1 MSRRI
6 WDIPGGVHPPQ
17 NKTQSNQSPIQPGPI
32 PSRIV
37 LPIQQHIGSP
47 AKPCVAVGEQV
58 LKGQM
63 VAAPTGMVSAPV
75 HASTSGK
82 VIAIEEHPVQ
92 HPSQIDG
99 LCVIIEPDGKDQWVE
114 HHGIENYTLLDKSE
128 VINHIRNAG
137 ITGMGG
143 AGFPTAIKL
152 STNPDMRIEQL
163 ILNAVEC
170 EPYITADDVLMRER
184 AAEVVAGLQIMQ
196 WLVNPQETLI
206 GIEDNKPEAIKAMQ
220 AATANTNIEVVVVPT
235 KYPSGGE
242 KQLIQLLTGKEVPS
256 GGLPAH
262 VGVICQ
268 NTGTAYA
275 VNRAIHHGEPLI
287 SRITTLTGDAVSQ
300 KGNYELLL
308 GTPVSE
314 ALSFVDTD
322 MKHINRL
329 IMGGPMMG
337 FAVHDLKVPVV
348 KVTNCL
354 LAPAAKELPDP
365 ALEQPCIRCG
375 SCEQACPASL
385 LPQQL
390 YWFAKTKDFDKAV
403 SHNLMDCIECG
414 ACAYVCPSN
423 IPLVQ
428 YYRFAKGQVKTN
440 AEQAAKADH
449 ARQRFEFHKAR
460 IEKEEQEKEAKRKA
474 RAEAAAK
481 KQAAKKAGRPAPQDP
496 TAAKA
501 APDKAADPVTALKSA
516 AASATKRW
524 KDAEKAYKA
533 AEANGS
539 DKLDALAQKVEQ
551 LKAKANKANEAFVAA
566 KKAAKENP
574 PAPAASIPAP
584 APAKDDPLAELK
596 KASTEDFQAWQAA
609 KKELE
614 IADPNDSENFQALED
629 KVAKLKEK
637 SDASKKAMKEARAK
651 EREEIQKQ
659 RAAEDPVKA
668 AKTELAT
675 AEKKLTQLQ
684 KSMALLQEKG
694 GDTSKLESSLA
705 DAQQAVA
712 AAKDKLAKAATT
724 AAEKVE

>member
-17 NKTQSNQSPIQPGPI
+17 NKSQSNQTPIQPGPI
-32 PSRIV
+32 PEEIV
-37 LPIQQHIGSP
+37 LPLQQHIGSP
-47 AKPCVAVGEQV
+47 AKPCVEVGERV
-58 LKGQM
+58 YKGQM
-63 VAAPTGMVSAPV
+63 IAEPTGIISLPV
-75 HASTSGK
+75 HASTSGT
-82 VIAIEEHPVQ
+82 VIAIEERPVQ
-92 HPSQIDG
+92 HPSQING
-99 LCVIIEPDGKDQWVE
+99 LCVMIEPDGKDEWQE
-114 HHGIENYTLLDKSE
+114 LFGIENYTLLDKAE
-128 VINHIRNAG
+128 VINHLRSCG
-137 ITGMGG
+137 IAGMGG

-152 STNPDMRIEQL
+152 TTESDQRIEQL

-184 AAEVVAGLQIMQ
+184 ADEIVAGLQIMQ
-196 WLVNPQETLI
+196 WLTNPQETLI

-242 KQLIQLLTGKEVPS
+242 KQLIQILTGKEVPS

-275 VNRAIHHGEPLI
+275 VYRAVHFGEPLI
-287 SRITTLTGDAVSQ
+287 SRITTLTGDAITQ

-308 GTPVSE
+308 GTPVADVLAFAE
-314 ALSFVDTD
+314 ADVKKL
-322 MKHINRL
+322 NRL

-337 FAVHDLKVPVV
+337 FAIHNFKVPVV

-354 LAPAAKELPDP
+354 LAPSNSELPDP
-365 ALEQPCIRCG
+365 ELEQPCIRCG

-403 SHNLMDCIECG
+403 SHNLIDCIECG

-428 YYRFAKGQVKTN
+428 YYRFAKGQVRKN

-449 ARQRFEFHKAR
+449 ARERFEFRQAR
-460 IEKEEQEKEAKRKA
+460 LEREEREKEAKRKA

-481 KQAAKKAGRPAPQDP
+481 KQKAKKAAP
-496 TAAKA
+496 KA
-501 APDKAADPVTALKSA
+501 APTAGSGAPDQLTALKSA

-524 KDAEKAYKA
+524 KDAEKAYKT

-539 DKLDALAQKVEQ
+539 DNLDALANKIEQ
-551 LKAKANKANEAFVAA
+551 LKAKADKANQAFVAA
-566 KKAAKENP
+566 RKAAKAGSKEATNNTTP
-574 PAPAASIPAP
+574 P
-584 APAKDDPLAELK
+584 PAKDDPLAALK

-609 KKELE
+609 KKALE
-614 IADPNDSENFQALED
+614 EADPNDAEQIKTLEA
-629 KVAKLKEK
+629 KVAELKAK
-637 SDASKKAMKEARAK
+637 SDASKAAMKEARAK

-659 RAAEDPVKA
+659 RAAADPVKA
-668 AKTELAT
+668 AQTELAA
-675 AEKKLTQLQ
+675 AEKKLEKLE
-684 KSMALLQEKG
+684 KSFAVLQEKG

-705 DAQQAVA
+705 DARQAVNA
-712 AAKDKLAKAATT
+712 AQATLAKAQG
-724 AAEKVE
+724 AAEKA